1 MGGAASVQLKALNK
15 DEGNGEEKE
24 QSKIVINLRKLP
36 EAIEESLFI
45 HEKFILIID
54 ETEQASRFLKYQMG
68 SFVDSEDPT
77 KFNSNSL
84 NRCLVNAVQYGRTLT
99 IKLKNLNES
108 FFDIFEDTVFPKEIL
123 SRNHFYTDEIWKSI
137 IKVRKGVGIFDGT
150 VGIKGLL

>member
-15 DEGNGEEKE
+15 DERNGEEIE
-24 QSKIVINLRKLP
+24 QSKITLNLRKLP

-45 HEKFILIID
+45 HEKFVLIID
-54 ETEQASRFLKYQMG
+54 ETEQASRFLKYQLG

-77 KFNSNSL
+77 QFNSTSL

-99 IKLKNLNES
+99 IKFKNLNES

-123 SRNHFYTDEIWKSI
+123 SRKLFYTDKIWKSI
-137 IKVRKGVGIFDGT
+137 IKVRKVS
-150 VGIKGLL
+150 